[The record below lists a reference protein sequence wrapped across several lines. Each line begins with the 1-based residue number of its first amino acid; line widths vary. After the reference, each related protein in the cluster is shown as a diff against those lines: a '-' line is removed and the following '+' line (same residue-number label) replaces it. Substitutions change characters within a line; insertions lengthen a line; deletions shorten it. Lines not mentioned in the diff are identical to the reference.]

1 MRLAPATKAP
11 AASFPVVCLGG
22 SAGGLSAYKQ
32 ILRELPADFN
42 MAIVI
47 VAHRA
52 RQNAMFLVPLLAK
65 VTTMEVV
72 EAKEGMRLQPNRV
85 HVAPPQ
91 KAITTD
97 GMVLRLKRT
106 EVIGWPTSIDAFLF
120 SLAKQCASRAIAI
133 ILSGMGYDGS
143 VALQAIKDA
152 GGVTFAQSDASWGS
166 MPQSAVN
173 TGHVDF
179 VLTASEIGKQL
190 AMMSE
195 ESQAAKQR
203 S

>member
-1 MRLAPATKAP
+1 MTLPPATKAP
-11 AASFPVVCLGG
+11 MAGFPVVCLGG
-22 SAGGLSAYKQ
+22 SAGGLSAYRE
-32 ILRELPADFN
+32 ILRELPANFS

-52 RQNAMFLVPLLAK
+52 TENSMYLVPLLAK

-72 EAKEGMRLQPNRV
+72 EAKEGMRLEPNRV
-85 HVAPPQ
+85 YVAPPK

-97 GMVLRLKRT
+97 GMVLRLKA
-106 EVIGWPTSIDAFLF
+106 VNAKGWPTSIDAFLF

-133 ILSGMGYDGS
+133 ILSGMGFDGS
-143 VALQAIKDA
+143 VALGAIKDA
-152 GGVTFAQSDASWGS
+152 GGVTFAQSDASWAS
-166 MPQSAVN
+166 MPQAAVN

-179 VLTASEIGKQL
+179 VLTASEIGRHL

-195 ESQAAKQR
+195 PAK
-203 S
+203 

>member
-11 AASFPVVCLGG
+11 VESFPVVCLGG

-106 EVIGWPTSIDAFLF
+106 KVIGWPTSIDAFLF
-120 SLAKQCASRAIAI
+120 SLAKQCASQAIAI